1 MIISEKKQAQMR
13 ERMAQLGIRED
24 EIEESFTRSSGKGGQ
39 HVNKT
44 STAVVLTHV
53 PTGIRVRCELERSQS
68 VNRFQA
74 REILLEKIEA
84 RQTEKKLA
92 RQAEAEKE
100 RRQKRRR
107 PRGLKERI
115 LKAKSKQSEK
125 KKLRKA
131 PDWQG

>member
-1 MIISEKKQAQMR
+1 MMILEKKQAQLL
-13 ERMAQLGIRED
+13 ERMSELGIRED

-44 STAVVLTHV
+44 STAVVLTHL

-68 VNRFQA
+68 VNRFRA

-100 RRQKRRR
+100 RRQKRKR

-115 LKAKSKQSEK
+115 LKAKSQQSEK
-125 KKLRKA
+125 KRLRKK